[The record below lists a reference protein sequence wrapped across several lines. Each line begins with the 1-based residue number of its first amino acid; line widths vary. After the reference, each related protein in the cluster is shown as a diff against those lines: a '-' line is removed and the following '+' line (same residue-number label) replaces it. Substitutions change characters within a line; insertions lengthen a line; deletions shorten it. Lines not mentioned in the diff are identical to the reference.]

1 MAFSVTTYQ
10 SEAEL
15 ATALTATVTTYASE
29 DQLATAV
36 EAATSVTAIVAKGG
50 YFTLIDNA
58 TITNVNLWILG
69 KGGYY
74 TVILETA

>member
-15 ATALTATVTTYASE
+15 ATALTATVTTHPDE
-29 DQLATAV
+29 DSLLTAV

-50 YFTLIDNA
+50 YFTLIDDA
-58 TITNVNLWILG
+58 SIVNVNLWIVA

>member
-1 MAFSVTTYQ
+1 MPD
-10 SEAEL
+10 
-15 ATALTATVTTYASE
+15 E
-29 DQLATAV
+29 DSLLTAV

-50 YFTLIDNA
+50 YFTLIDDA
-58 TITNVNLWILG
+58 SIVNVNLWIVA